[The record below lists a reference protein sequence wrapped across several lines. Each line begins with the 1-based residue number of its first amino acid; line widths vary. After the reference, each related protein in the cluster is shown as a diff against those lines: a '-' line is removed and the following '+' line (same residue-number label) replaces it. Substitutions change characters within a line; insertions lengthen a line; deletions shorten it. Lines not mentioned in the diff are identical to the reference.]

1 MKLVNLSKVYIYK
14 SDKKLIKGEYTTNWI
29 FKGEDYLNMQQDINE
44 LNRNSAGEI
53 DYEIIK
59 LRIDRNTI
67 INKGDG
73 ISFEPLEI
81 DKDNKVLKGK
91 PSYIV
96 ENKPQIG
103 KTLLYTLVINNG
115 D

>member
-1 MKLVNLSKVYIYK
+1 MKLIDLTKIYVYKPI
-14 SDKKLIKGEYTTNWI
+14 KKLTKGEYTTSWI
-29 FKGEDYLNMQQDINE
+29 FKGEEYLNAQQDINE

-59 LRIDRNTI
+59 LRIDKSSI

-73 ISFEPLEI
+73 ISFEALKI
-81 DKDNKVLKGK
+81 DKDNKVIEGN

-96 ENKPQIG
+96 KNKPQIG
-103 KTLLYTLVINNG
+103 KTTLYTLITNNG
-115 D
+115 E